1 MFQMRGLHLAN
12 APTSIER
19 AFVKGFSGNKNYP
32 LVILPLQDIPILLL
46 QIITLKSKKCYSIKA
61 QELRKSW
68 KSPLLSAGNEMPFSS
83 FSFCSCKPD
92 CVAGHAVKPITLQN
106 TLTLFTPKIGV
117 VMNSRMMMTQSN
129 QSWIIEY
136 RAYAPPSSHHILLKE
151 LLPKWCSHIP
161 LCFASYTT
169 PIKKRAPMMY
179 STP

>member
-1 MFQMRGLHLAN
+1 
-12 APTSIER
+12 
-19 AFVKGFSGNKNYP
+19 
-32 LVILPLQDIPILLL
+32 
-46 QIITLKSKKCYSIKA
+46 
-61 QELRKSW
+61 
-68 KSPLLSAGNEMPFSS
+68 MPFSS

-179 STP
+179 STPWIGSVMGRSSFLKGINLLVHILYLISTYCSFCCAFMPIAKLKESVFCYPWKNSEVGVQRILFRKGSCPSEKL